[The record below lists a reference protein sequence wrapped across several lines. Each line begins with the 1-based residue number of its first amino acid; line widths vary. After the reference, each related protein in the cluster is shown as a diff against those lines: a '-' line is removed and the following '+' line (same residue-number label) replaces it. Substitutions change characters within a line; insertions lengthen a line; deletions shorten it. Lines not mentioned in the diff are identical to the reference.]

1 MVLASTSDF
10 LVERSPPEGCH
21 QHLCPPRDSQLPLGS
36 LEVPQDQQVCL
47 MQVSFK
53 LFHLHLV
60 SRV

>member
-10 LVERSPPEGCH
+10 LVEQSPPEGCH

-47 MQVSFK
+47 MQVSFT